1 MAQAAALH
9 NPDPGTQATV
19 HRHFRMAHKLVEEH
33 NGLCL
38 DNVPD
43 KCALIVAISTLLG
56 KEASDVTIAT
66 LEMIKS
72 RLPIK

>member
-1 MAQAAALH
+1 
-9 NPDPGTQATV
+9 
-19 HRHFRMAHKLVEEH
+19 MAHKLVEEH

-38 DNVPD
+38 DDVPD